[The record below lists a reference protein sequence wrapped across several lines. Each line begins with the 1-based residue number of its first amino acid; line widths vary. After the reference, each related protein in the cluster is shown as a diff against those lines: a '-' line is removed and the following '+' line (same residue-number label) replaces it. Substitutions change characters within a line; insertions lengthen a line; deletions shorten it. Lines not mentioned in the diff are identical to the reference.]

1 MNIAKISGVRFGSN
15 DYYKDPMLDPRAFH
29 RLRDS
34 DKLNVLYYMLK
45 DIRISQKE
53 AEDVFTD
60 NQSRTYHAN
69 KLSFQILADNSIVDE
84 RKVKLISDA
93 FSSGVD
99 KIIYPEETF

>member
-15 DYYKDPMLDPRAFH
+15 DYYKDPMKDSRAFH

-34 DKLNVLYYMLK
+34 DKLNVLYYML
-45 DIRISQKE
+45 RELRTSQKE
-53 AEDVFTD
+53 AESVFTD

-99 KIIYPEETF
+99 RIIYPEETF